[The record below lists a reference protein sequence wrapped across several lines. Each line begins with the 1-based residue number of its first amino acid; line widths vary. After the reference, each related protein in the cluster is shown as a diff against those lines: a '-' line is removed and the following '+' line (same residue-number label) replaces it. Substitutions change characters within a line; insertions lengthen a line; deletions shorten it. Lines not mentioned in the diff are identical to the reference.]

1 MTEPQWRY
9 GIRPAVEF
17 HHARGRR
24 RTGNAM
30 LDKVCIIGAFPDV
43 SDTFLRFTSWSEAV
57 KKLKITPDKND
68 VYETT
73 DASGQ
78 IVSNT
83 NVYDGAVALRWAF
96 MQGSPERG
104 ASEVLVCNIS
114 TQELETQTVN
124 GEEVIVPRCEGDLND
139 IPVLNTTLTHDPL
152 AVSSGIVSDSD
163 KLKILLA
170 KLKHE
175 EFDSIIFAYDLNKEL
190 EGIDDVDMEY
200 GVLTTSTEGKEI
212 IDDSATKEEGMPLP
226 ILKRLK
232 QLKDFTH
239 DSYNLKNPIGLYI
252 GLSITPDAETT
263 TPKVI
268 REGANS
274 VVDSLT
280 ETNKSRNIDKDL
292 AEKYLSIFEDPV
304 HNAHSLYCMVFD
316 GLDVELRPKTLR
328 PLETAAFICGVESGL
343 PVDTIMGQRR
353 LPHVTGVPEELNY
366 DPAYLS
372 EEDEQ
377 NDGIHLLAHG
387 ATVFECINRA
397 NNEWAIVN
405 SRLPCGF
412 DISHLRT
419 AAYIIKQIALTPF
432 LCKINNDV
440 TRESVDSVI
449 ASLKERYTERFA
461 NVISIDHHI
470 AEKRAPYCIE
480 IYIYINFWG
489 IIINE
494 CVYVAMGVEEDAY

>member
-1 MTEPQWRY
+1 MTEPKWRY

-17 HHARGRR
+17 HHARGSR

-30 LDKVCIIGAFPDV
+30 LDKVCIIGAFPTV
-43 SDTFLRFTSWSEAV
+43 SDSILRFTSWSEAV
-57 KKLKITPDKND
+57 KALNIEPDVND
-68 VYETT
+68 VYSVT
-73 DASGQ
+73 DASGN
-78 IVSNT
+78 IVKNS

-96 MQGSPERG
+96 MQGSSERG

-114 TQELETQTVN
+114 TQELLETNIGTTEEPNKVVAPHCEN
-124 GEEVIVPRCEGDLND
+124 GVE
-139 IPVLNTTLTHDPL
+139 VLNTTLTHDPL
-152 AVSSGIVSDSD
+152 AVSYGLVSKQD
-163 KLKILLA
+163 KLDILLS
-170 KLKHE
+170 KLKYE

-190 EGIDDVDMEY
+190 GSTYTY
-200 GVLTTSTEGKEI
+200 GEITTTTDGKETI
-212 IDDSATKEEGMPLP
+212 KDSNKTNGMPKP
-226 ILKRLK
+226 ILERLL
-232 QLKDFTH
+232 QLKKFTH

-252 GLSITPDAETT
+252 GLKITPEDTTSAKTT
-263 TPKVI
+263 TTN
-268 REGANS
+268 GHS

-280 ETNKSRNIDKDL
+280 ETNKSKNIDKNL
-292 AEKYLSIFEDPV
+292 AEKYLSIFSDPV

-316 GLDVELRPKTLR
+316 GLDVELRPETLT
-328 PLETAAFICGVESGL
+328 PLETAAYLCGVESGL
-343 PVDTIMGQRR
+343 PVDTIMGQRT

-366 DPAYLS
+366 DPTYKDSA
-372 EEDEQ
+372 DEQ
-377 NDGIHLLAHG
+377 NDGIHLLANG

-419 AAYIIKQIALTPF
+419 SAYIIKQIALTPF

-449 ASLKERYTERFA
+449 ASLKDRYTERFA

-480 IYIYINFWG
+480 IYLYINFWG

-494 CVYVAMGVEEDAY
+494 CVYVAMGVEEDGY